1 MKKIL
6 VAILCLWAFGV
17 SQVVAQQ
24 SIVALHHGGQ
34 VTLFSGGHLQDA
46 VNTMADGDTLYL
58 SPGLY
63 DGFEMVNASNRAIIG
78 AGETTQIRGSV
89 TYHGTKDLTF
99 IGLNISG
106 TLTHNGPITNLFIS
120 QCQCAGFILN
130 YEMYN
135 ATIVQSYIKGE
146 IRGGGTGLSGAD
158 GNIFIACKVDNAGVN
173 FGSLGA
179 FQFINCNIGVTPSS
193 NSDAYTTF
201 QNCIVRIANQ
211 GIFENCCLGQNS
223 TQFYGNSKT
232 ISCYDVSNNN
242 VLNTSTME
250 PSYAFDAT
258 THLGSDGTQCGI
270 YGGSMPYTLEL
281 PTPKVSSQ
289 SLTVD
294 QVQKKLNVTLTIE

>member
-24 SIVALHHGGQ
+24 SIVALHHEGQ

-63 DGFEMVNASNRAIIG
+63 DGFEMINASNRAIIG

-179 FQFINCNIGVTPSS
+179 FQFINCNIGMTPTS
-193 NSDAYTTF
+193 NTDAYTTF
-201 QNCIVRIANQ
+201 QNCIVKNANL
-211 GIFENCCLGQNS
+211 GIFDHCCLGENLVWY
-223 TQFYGNSKT
+223 YGNSGQDT
-232 ISCYDVSNNN
+232 SCYN
-242 VLNTSTME
+242 VNSSDILDSALE
-250 PSYAFDAT
+250 PGSAFDAT